1 MIALLWHS
9 SSVGEDVPFKWR
21 EELFCPV
28 FDVGD
33 DDDVN
38 TFPEIFQG
46 KRRKEKMCVFRIK
59 NSGEKEEREEKSS
72 HRGNRMEENERDL
85 SSFPSS
91 QMVS

>member
-1 MIALLWHS
+1 MIALLWQS

-21 EELFCPV
+21 EELLCPV

-59 NSGEKEEREEKSS
+59 KILERKK
-72 HRGNRMEENERDL
+72 R
-85 SSFPSS
+85 
-91 QMVS
+91 